1 MGPAISA
8 QRWPPFLSSPSTA
21 VWLTPS
27 LNNEHPTHVW
37 QQGRVSIHFGVMAAP
52 AHQAM
57 AKDPWD
63 TSSAPSQW
71 YSQVIYTTMIHFVSP
86 KLKIREY
93 GHTAPYTYGRDT
105 EVLGARRTTPESAW
119 YPYARFNEVGRDT
132 ASYGAVSRIRTTCA
146 AAPKTAH
153 GKDTI
158 IPDQRHKQECGRT
171 NHSMSS
177 NGMRQ
182 DYHRTKT
189 RDQNQEQ
196 MVTPCHAV
204 KRVLGKQTKM
214 LPNAKDD
221 EQNASQAKPNPKNG
235 YTN

>member
-1 MGPAISA
+1 MGGI
-8 QRWPPFLSSPSTA
+8 R
-21 VWLTPS
+21 
-27 LNNEHPTHVW
+27 
-37 QQGRVSIHFGVMAAP
+37 
-52 AHQAM
+52 
-57 AKDPWD
+57 
-63 TSSAPSQW
+63 
-71 YSQVIYTTMIHFVSP
+71 
-86 KLKIREY
+86 IREY

-105 EVLGARRTTPESAW
+105 EVLGARRTTPESAR

-153 GKDTI
+153 VRFPSKEVGGDEGGMSVGRAGSRFGRDKARGWASKNYKPI

-196 MVTPCHAV
+196 MGA
-204 KRVLGKQTKM
+204 M
-214 LPNAKDD
+214 I
-221 EQNASQAKPNPKNG
+221 
-235 YTN
+235 